1 MSIES
6 MFHED
11 FKMKQ
16 IVLINSGAYCYT
28 KVRIDQ
34 HTALLGDNNKGKTS
48 MLNTLKFFLL
58 PEENLH
64 DCERK
69 FGFKS
74 TKGHYGRDATFGF
87 YFPERN
93 SFMVLEAENP
103 HGAFCIILNMGTKQ
117 YSYERTA
124 VPVPYSE
131 IEHLFWNHES
141 SLNGGMGAPIEGLST
156 SQIEPTLKR
165 LGAVVIKD
173 VVNIKERIYKHQ
185 PTRPD
190 AGRFCLLPLKSG
202 GNQTREIDAWKRLIH
217 LAFDIAAKDKRTL
230 PDTIATIIE
239 GRKDRTEAELNVN
252 LIEILSRYETLSTVK
267 NRLQV
272 IRNGQTYW
280 DRFTQNFTD
289 LHAQS
294 SDLMNLLCD
303 VEQGINEQGSVYL
316 DARMQCFANYS
327 AVKETADHQ
336 RGQAAS
342 KNTQLKELKG
352 AIGEITKNYERIKKD
367 SIDLSTAMHGY
378 ASMTPE
384 EIAAALAEQV
394 EEDQADIKALK
405 DDGEFR
411 LEFEQL
417 TREVNNG
424 SQKVKDLEVLIE
436 GAKPSLLDLD
446 QIPNRAADTLYSLNQ
461 EVFTGECPPLFEDN
475 IETIRRFAALFNEE
489 GGSLTFLSSPTP
501 VPVKHYDAGKLLQ
514 SRKDE
519 LASVQKRLIQ
529 QKRRASDLANK
540 TKMSVEQIES
550 TIAAKQ
556 AQIEKDER
564 NIALLKRHEFVEQ
577 EFVRLEREHG
587 EATERFGL
595 LEARCHELNLQL
607 EEANRLVEQARTA
620 LEAAKEREQSV
631 LRWSRTVNDILHSR
645 LEYLKTGYQR
655 AERQEVVVTQELMDA
670 IETRS
675 QGISRSF
682 NQIKSLV
689 SDLLVAVALDD
700 DAEHAHRSAVS
711 LETLTNLHEKYRVLY
726 GRLDMEENNHFNQ
739 VVQHNDDTMIQVQSI
754 RHARTLISTFIKE
767 IENHLSSIKVSN
779 LTAVAIDCTLHP
791 QFDEL
796 LKTVDTV
803 NLTGGELPPQVLYD
817 RLGKFCTQF
826 VESDQRRDATL
837 NMARLI
843 VSVDYRVKLQ
853 GSDEF
858 TVEAQSTGT
867 SVMINCRLL
876 AFLLKELLQADTKVS
891 LPLFIDEL
899 SNLDDKNLRSA
910 RDIADADG
918 FCVFGATPGL
928 TSGISKVL
936 GNYMNL
942 DYFNATDQSYSPNRT
957 ILYTGVSES
966 LIALECREAVEPVLA
981 AEIEA

>member
-1 MSIES
+1 
-6 MFHED
+6 
-11 FKMKQ
+11 
-16 IVLINSGAYCYT
+16 
-28 KVRIDQ
+28 
-34 HTALLGDNNKGKTS
+34 
-48 MLNTLKFFLL
+48 
-58 PEENLH
+58 
-64 DCERK
+64 
-69 FGFKS
+69 
-74 TKGHYGRDATFGF
+74 
-87 YFPERN
+87 
-93 SFMVLEAENP
+93 MVLEAENP
-103 HGAFCIILNMGTKQ
+103 HGPFCIILNMGTKQ

-173 VVNIKERIYKHQ
+173 VANIKERIYRHQ

-202 GNQTREIDAWKRLIH
+202 GSQSREIDAWKRLIH

-252 LIEILSRYETLSTVK
+252 LIEILSRYETLSAVK

-272 IRNGQTYW
+272 IRNGQPYW

-303 VEQGINEQGSVYL
+303 VEQGINQQGTAYF

-336 RGQAAS
+336 CEQAAS
-342 KNTQLKELKG
+342 KNTQRKELKG

-394 EEDQADIKALK
+394 EEDLADIKALK

-411 LEFEQL
+411 REFEQL
-417 TREVNNG
+417 TREINKG

-446 QIPNRAADTLYSLNQ
+446 QISSPTADTLYSLNQ
-461 EVFTGECPPLFEDN
+461 EIFTGECPPLLEGN
-475 IETIRRFAALFNEE
+475 IETIKRFAALFKEE
-489 GGSLTFLSSPTP
+489 EGSLTFLSSPTL

-556 AQIEKDER
+556 AQIERDER
-564 NIALLKRHEFVEQ
+564 NIALLKRHEFIEQ
-577 EFVRLEREHG
+577 EFVRLGREYR
-587 EATERFGL
+587 EATEQFAI
-595 LEARCHELNLQL
+595 LEARCLELNLQL
-607 EEANRLVEQARTA
+607 DEANRLVEQARTA
-620 LEAAKEREQSV
+620 LEAAKEREQSM
-631 LRWSRTVNDILHSR
+631 LRWRSTVNDILHSR
-645 LEYLKTGYQR
+645 LEFLNTGYQR
-655 AERQEVVVTQELMDA
+655 AERQDVVVTQELMDA

-675 QGISRSF
+675 QAISRSF
-682 NQIKSLV
+682 NQIKLLV

-700 DAEHAHRSAVS
+700 DAEHAHRSAIS
-711 LETLTNLHEKYRVLY
+711 LETLTHLHEKYRVLY
-726 GRLDMEENNHFNQ
+726 GRLDMEESNHFNQ

-779 LTAVAIDCTLHP
+779 LTAVAIECKLHP

-796 LKTVDTV
+796 LKTVDSV

-817 RLGKFCTQF
+817 RLGKFCTEF

-899 SNLDDKNLRSA
+899 SNLDDRNLRSA

-966 LIALECREAVEPVLA
+966 LIALECREAVEPALA

>member
-6 MFHED
+6 MFHES

-48 MLNTLKFFLL
+48 MLNALKFFLL
-58 PEENLH
+58 PEENLN

-74 TKGHYGRDATFGF
+74 TKGYYGRDATFGF

-103 HGAFCIILNMGTKQ
+103 HGPFCIILNMGTKQ

-156 SQIEPTLKR
+156 SRIEPALKR

-173 VVNIKERIYKHQ
+173 VANIKERIYRHQ

-202 GNQTREIDAWKRLIH
+202 GSQTREIDAWKRLIH

-239 GRKDRTEAELNVN
+239 GRKDRSEAELNVN
-252 LIEILSRYETLSTVK
+252 LTDILSRYETLSAAK
-267 NRLQV
+267 KRLQV
-272 IRNGQTYW
+272 IRNGQPYW
-280 DRFTQNFTD
+280 DRFTQGFID

-294 SDLMNLLCD
+294 SDLMNLLFD
-303 VEQGINEQGSVYL
+303 VEQGINEQESVYL
-316 DARMQCFANYS
+316 EARMQCS
-327 AVKETADHQ
+327 ASFSKAKDTADFQ
-336 RGQAAS
+336 REQAAS
-342 KNTQLKELKG
+342 KNTQLKVLTG
-352 AIGEITKNYERIKKD
+352 RIDEIKNNYDRIKKD
-367 SIDLSTAMHGY
+367 AIDLSAAMHGY

-384 EIAAALAEQV
+384 EIAAVLAELV
-394 EEDQADIKALK
+394 AENRADIKALK

-411 LEFEQL
+411 REFEQL
-417 TREVNNG
+417 TREINIG
-424 SQKVKDLEVLIE
+424 SQKVKDLEILIE

-446 QIPNRAADTLYSLNQ
+446 QISRSTANILFSLNQ
-461 EVFTGECPPLFEDN
+461 DVFTGECPPLLGGN
-475 IETIRRFAALFNEE
+475 IETINRFAALFNEQD
-489 GGSLTFLSSPTP
+489 GSLTFLSSPTQ

-519 LASVQKRLIQ
+519 LASVQQRLIQ
-529 QKRRASDLANK
+529 QQRRASDLAKK

-564 NIALLKRHEFVEQ
+564 NIALLKRHQFIEQ
-577 EFVRLEREHG
+577 EFARLEQEHSD
-587 EATERFGL
+587 ATEQYAI
-595 LEARCHELNLQL
+595 LEANCLELNLQL
-607 EEANRLVEQARTA
+607 DEANRLVDQTRTA
-620 LEAAKEREQSV
+620 LEAARDHEQSM
-631 LRWSRTVNDILHSR
+631 LRWRSKVNDILHSR

-655 AERQEVVVTQELMDA
+655 AERQEVEVTQELMSA

-675 QGISRSF
+675 QAISSSF
-682 NQIKSLV
+682 NLIKSQV

-700 DAEHAHRSAVS
+700 DAEHAHRSALS
-711 LETLTNLHEKYRVLY
+711 LETLSNLHEKYRVLY

-739 VVQHNDDTMIQVQSI
+739 VVQHNDDTMIQIQSI

-767 IENHLSSIKVSN
+767 IENHLSSVKVSN
-779 LTAVAIDCTLHP
+779 LTAVAIDCKLHP

-796 LKTVDTV
+796 LKTVDSV

-966 LIALECREAVEPVLA
+966 LIALECREAVEPALA